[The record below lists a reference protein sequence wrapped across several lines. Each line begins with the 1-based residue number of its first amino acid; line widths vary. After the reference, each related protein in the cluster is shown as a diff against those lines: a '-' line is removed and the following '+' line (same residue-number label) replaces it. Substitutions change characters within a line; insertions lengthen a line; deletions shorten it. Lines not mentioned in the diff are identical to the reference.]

1 MKRQICIF
9 LLLLA
14 VLLCC
19 ACAQTKQEETVGDA
33 AAEAA
38 PAEVTSAAEAVPAEP
53 AAEAPAPAE
62 APAEP
67 EASPEPAKEEL
78 PPPPDI
84 DIDSWEFLYA
94 GPYAGL
100 SDYYQPDPIAW
111 TQGVYMDKRVLEPM
125 REFLQGAKDAGY
137 KVYVAAGYFVTEYQ
151 DFWYERYI
159 RDYGSAYEATKHVFA
174 PGCSDHC
181 TGLAFDITDEQEY
194 AANYYEQTDPTVAD
208 TEVCKWMEEHCA
220 EYGFIV
226 RYPEG
231 KEQYYTLACHPGHF
245 RYVGKEAA
253 AYIMENGLCLE
264 EFIDLYKENTNYPKG
279 DYPKA
284 S

>member
-1 MKRQICIF
+1 MKRMLGIL

-19 ACAQTKQEETVGDA
+19 ACAQAGQTGAAPGNGAEETAAQSAGDA
-33 AAEAA
+33 Q
-38 PAEVTSAAEAVPAEP
+38 T
-53 AAEAPAPAE
+53 AEAPAEE
-62 APAEP
+62 AAGEESPEEP
-67 EASPEPAKEEL
+67 EASPEPAKKEL

-84 DIDSWEFLYA
+84 DIDSWEYLYA
-94 GPYAGL
+94 GPFNGL
-100 SDYYQPDPIAW
+100 GDYQPKPIVW
-111 TQGVYMDKRVLEPM
+111 SQGVYMDGRVAAPLK
-125 REFLQGAKDAGY
+125 EFLKAARAEGY
-137 KVYVAAGYFVTEYQ
+137 KVYIAAGYFVTEYQ
-151 DFWYERYI
+151 LHWFEKYMKQ
-159 RDYGSAYEATKHVFA
+159 YGSAYEATKHVFA

-181 TGLAFDITDEQEY
+181 TGLGFDITDEEDY
-194 AANYYEQTDPTVAD
+194 SANYYEMIDPTVAD

-231 KEQYYTLACHPGHF
+231 KEQIYTLACHPGHF

-253 AYIMENGLCLE
+253 AYIMENDLTLE
-264 EFIDLYKENTNYPKG
+264 EFIDLYKENVNYPKG

-284 S
+284 N

>member
-1 MKRQICIF
+1 MKKTLCI
-9 LLLLA
+9 LLLLTA

-19 ACAQTKQEETVGDA
+19 ACAQTKETASVPEPETAAQTEADA
-33 AAEAA
+33 AAEAGTVSE
-38 PAEVTSAAEAVPAEP
+38 PEAA
-53 AAEAPAPAE
+53 
-62 APAEP
+62 AEP
-67 EASPEPAKEEL
+67 EASPEAEKQEL

-84 DIDSWEFLYA
+84 DIDSWEYLYA
-94 GPYAGL
+94 GPYNGL
-100 SDYYQPDPIAW
+100 GSYQPKDVVW
-111 TQGVYMDKRVLEPM
+111 SESVYMDPRVRQPVKD
-125 REFLQGAKDAGY
+125 FLAAARAEGY
-137 KVYVAAGYFVTEYQ
+137 KVYVAAGYFVFEYQ
-151 DFWYERYI
+151 YNWFEKYI
-159 RDYGSAYEATKHVFA
+159 KDYGSAYEATKHVFA

-181 TGLAFDITDEQEY
+181 TGLAIDITDEMDY
-194 AANYYEQTDPTVAD
+194 ASNYFEMFDPTVAD

-253 AYIMENGLCLE
+253 AYIMENGITLE

-279 DYPKA
+279 DYPHA

>member
-1 MKRQICIF
+1 MKKQLFVF

-19 ACAQTKQEETVGDA
+19 GCAQAKQTAQTPDSAPSVEA
-33 AAEAA
+33 AAEAH
-38 PAEVTSAAEAVPAEP
+38 AEDAADAQAADAADTPEP
-53 AAEAPAPAE
+53 AGEEAP
-62 APAEP
+62 
-67 EASPEPAKEEL
+67 PEPAKKEL

-84 DIDSWEFLYA
+84 DIDSWEYLYA
-94 GPYAGL
+94 GPYCGL
-100 SDYYQPDPIAW
+100 NDYYQPDPLAW
-111 TQGVYMDKRVLEPM
+111 SQGVYIDRRMHEPM
-125 REFLQGAKDAGY
+125 RAFLKAAQDEGY
-137 KVYVAAGYFVTEYQ
+137 KVYVAAGYFVQEYQ
-151 DFWYERYI
+151 DFWYDKYLRE
-159 RDYGSAYEATKHVFA
+159 YGSAYEATKHVFA

-181 TGLAFDITDEQEY
+181 TGLAFDITDEMLY
-194 AANYYEQTDPTVAD
+194 AANYEENFDPTVAD

-245 RYVGKEAA
+245 RYVGEEAA
-253 AYIMENGLCLE
+253 QYIMENDLTLE

-284 S
+284 N

>member
-19 ACAQTKQEETVGDA
+19 ACAQAKQTETAGNA
-33 AAEAA
+33 AAAPAEAASAAEAA
-38 PAEVTSAAEAVPAEP
+38 PDAPE
-53 AAEAPAPAE
+53 AEAPAPAE
-62 APAEP
+62 EAEAP
-67 EASPEPAKEEL
+67 EASPEPAKKEL

-84 DIDSWEFLYA
+84 DINSWEFLYA
-94 GPYAGL
+94 GPYNGL
-100 SDYYQPDPIAW
+100 SDYYQPDPIVW
-111 TQGVYMDKRVLEPM
+111 TQGVYMDGRVREPLLA
-125 REFLQGAKDAGY
+125 FLQAVKDAGY
-137 KVYVAAGYFVTEYQ
+137 KVYVASGYFVTEYQ
-151 DFWYERYI
+151 DYWYERYL
-159 RDYGSAYEATKHVFA
+159 REYGSAYEATKHVFA

-181 TGLAFDITDEQEY
+181 TGLAFDITDEQAY
-194 AANYYEQTDPTVAD
+194 AANYEEKTDPTVAD
-208 TEVCKWMEEHCA
+208 TEVCRWMEEHCA

-231 KEQYYTLACHPGHF
+231 REQYYTLACHPGHF

-253 AYIMENGLCLE
+253 AYIMDNGLCLE